1 MSEMRIRR
9 SSKVQAATVGTSTAS
24 ASAIDC
30 QGMSGGLLAFEQEIP
45 TAATALSLYSSS
57 AAAGPFYEMRDS
69 SGVALSITL
78 STSTGVAYCL
88 PFEVA
93 GAEWLRIVSS
103 ATLGTANVA
112 RVSMKG

>member
-24 ASAIDC
+24 ASAIDFG
-30 QGMSGGLLAFEQEIP
+30 GMAGGLLSFEHEP
-45 TAATALSLYSSS
+45 TTEATALSLYSSS
-57 AAAGPFYEMRDS
+57 AADGPFYELRDRD
-69 SGVALSITL
+69 GVALSITL